1 MRAVWSGSI
10 SFVLINIPVKLF
22 AATEDRRVHFR
33 NLCSTCN
40 TPINL
45 KRWCPVCEK
54 EVAYDNVNKGFP
66 VEKNRF
72 VVFTRKELGALEPE
86 DSGIIK
92 VDKFVD
98 TAEIIPIAFDSFYFI
113 APDKGAEKAYALLQ
127 KVLSLHNRAMVARLV
142 MHGKEHVCV
151 LQAYQKGM
159 LLTTLHYSEEIHEI
173 AEVLDELPAPEE
185 GEIKLASQLVE
196 KLSGKFELEEY
207 RDNYR
212 SMVEK
217 MVMQKEKGEEIVVEA
232 RAKPAAPRDLM
243 QELRRSIEVISR

>member
-33 NLCSTCN
+33 NLCGECN

-45 KRWCPVCEK
+45 KRWCPKCEK
-54 EVAYDNVNKGFP
+54 EVPYENINKGFP
-66 VEKNRF
+66 IERNRF
-72 VVFTRKELGALEPE
+72 VVFTTKDLGALEPE
-86 DSGIIK
+86 DAGIIK

-127 KVLSLHNRAMVARLV
+127 KVLSLHNRAMLARVV
-142 MHGKEHVCV
+142 MHGKEHVCTI
-151 LQAYQKGM
+151 QAYQKGL
-159 LLTTLHYSEEIHEI
+159 LLTTLHYSEEIHDMTEI
-173 AEVLDELPAPEE
+173 IKELPAPSEE
-185 GEIKLASQLVE
+185 EIKLASQLVE
-196 KLSGKFELEEY
+196 KLSGRLELEEY
-207 RDNYR
+207 KDNYR

-217 MVMQKEKGEEIVVEA
+217 MVMQKEKGEEIVVEV
-232 RAKPAAPRDLM
+232 RPKPSAPKDLM
-243 QELRRSIEVISR
+243 QELRRSIEVISH

>member
-33 NLCSTCN
+33 NLCGTCN

-45 KRWCPVCEK
+45 KRWCPQCEK
-54 EVAYDNVNKGFP
+54 EVPYENINKGFP

-72 VVFTRKELGALEPE
+72 VVFTAKELGALEPE
-86 DSGIIK
+86 DAGIIK
-92 VDKFVD
+92 VDKFID

-127 KVLSLHNRAMVARLV
+127 KVLSLHNRAMVAGVV
-142 MHGKEHVCV
+142 MHGKEHVCII
-151 LQAYQKGM
+151 QAYQKGL
-159 LLTTLHYSEEIHEI
+159 LLTTLHYAEEIHDMT
-173 AEVLDELPAPEE
+173 EVINELPAPSEE
-185 GEIKLASQLVE
+185 EIKLASQLVE
-196 KLSGKFELEEY
+196 KLSGRLELEEY
-207 RDNYR
+207 KDNYR

-217 MVMQKEKGEEIVVEA
+217 MVMQKEKGEEIIVEV
-232 RAKPAAPRDLM
+232 RPKPSAPKDLM
-243 QELRRSIEVISR
+243 QELRRSIEVISH

>member
-10 SFVLINIPVKLF
+10 SFVLINIPVKLY
-22 AATEDRRVHFR
+22 AAAEDRRVHFR
-33 NLCSTCN
+33 NLCGTCN

-45 KRWCPVCEK
+45 KRWCPTCEK
-54 EVAYDNVNKGFP
+54 EVPYENINKGFP
-66 VEKNRF
+66 IEKNRF
-72 VVFTRKELGALEPE
+72 VVFTPKELGVLEPE
-86 DSGIIK
+86 DSGIIT

-98 TAEIIPIAFDSFYFI
+98 TAEIIPIAYDSFYFI

-151 LQAYQKGM
+151 VQAYQKGL

-173 AEVLDELPAPEE
+173 SEVVQELPLPEVE
-185 GEIKLASQLVE
+185 EVKLASQLVE
-196 KLSGKFELEEY
+196 KLSGRFDLGEY
-207 RDNYR
+207 KDNYR

-217 MVMQKEKGEEIVVEA
+217 MVLQKEKGEEIVIEA
-232 RAKPAAPRDLM
+232 KAKPAAPRDLM
-243 QELRRSIEVISR
+243 QELRRSIEVISQ